1 PMKEKK
7 GGRPPK
13 MIKRDKQA
21 GVRFT
26 TVEYAI
32 VKQKALKSG
41 MRVMAYMREM
51 SLKGQIIERLTP
63 EDRQI
68 LRQLAGIG
76 NNLNQLVKKCNQE
89 GMGKNVFR
97 FEVIRYR
104 IDKLLQQLRHDQ

>member
-1 PMKEKK
+1 MKEKK

-13 MIKRDKQA
+13 VIKRDKQA
-21 GVRFT
+21 GVRFSQA
-26 TVEYAI
+26 EYAF
-32 VKQKALKSG
+32 VKQKSLKSG

-51 SLKGQIIERLTP
+51 CLKGRVIERLTP

-97 FEVIRYR
+97 FEVVRYQ
-104 IDKLLQQLRHDQ
+104 IDSLLKKLRHD